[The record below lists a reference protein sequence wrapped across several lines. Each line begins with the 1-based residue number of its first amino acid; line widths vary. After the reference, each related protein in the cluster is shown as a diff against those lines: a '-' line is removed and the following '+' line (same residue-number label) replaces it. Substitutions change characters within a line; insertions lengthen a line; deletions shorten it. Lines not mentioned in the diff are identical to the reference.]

1 MRARPIRSR
10 IFLPVVK
17 LGLVSD
23 DWQWVAVISFAG
35 FFLPYLFWK
44 FVAPAT
50 FLRVP
55 IFLWLGFDGNTIR
68 HRDGSYSRLYEL
80 VLQETMLATDAATDM
95 FCDDLARLLCLP
107 LPKGAILRF
116 RYAVYPDPG
125 EAIARHLDVRH
136 NVGIERIHLPS
147 AQLHDGRIDFYRQ
160 VTAAGGFRRER
171 ALLEVRI
178 PSSLK
183 SDAPASFSENFF
195 PELAREV

>member
-1 MRARPIRSR
+1 
-10 IFLPVVK
+10 
-17 LGLVSD
+17 
-23 DWQWVAVISFAG
+23 
-35 FFLPYLFWK
+35 
-44 FVAPAT
+44 
-50 FLRVP
+50 
-55 IFLWLGFDGNTIR
+55 
-68 HRDGSYSRLYEL
+68 
-80 VLQETMLATDAATDM
+80 MLATDAATDM

-183 SDAPASFSENFF
+183 SDAPASFSEKLLPGAGARSRQARPCRHRRRN
-195 PELAREV
+195 PSGLAQIKDR